1 MKLAY
6 RLWIESDGKAFG
18 VGPYELLKFIEKTGS
33 LFQAAQEMH
42 LSYRKAWDLI
52 SKSEKRLGITL
63 LYRKIGG
70 VSGGGSTLTQEA
82 KDFMKRYEAFHAE
95 AKESLLSLF
104 EKYFGTEDLPGNGS
118 TTPGSN
124 KA

>member
-33 LFQAAQEMH
+33 LFQAAQAMH

-63 LYRKIGG
+63 LYRKVGG

>member
-63 LYRKIGG
+63 LYRKVGG
-70 VSGGGSTLTQEA
+70 VSGGGSTLTPQA
-82 KDFMKRYEAFHAE
+82 KEFMKRYEDFHAE
-95 AKESLLSLF
+95 AKESLLTLF
-104 EKYFGTEDLPGNGS
+104 AKYFGDEDLPGKGS
-118 TTPGSN
+118 AKSDSTN
-124 KA
+124 A

>member
-42 LSYRKAWDLI
+42 LSFRKAWDLI

-63 LYRKIGG
+63 LYRKVGG

>member
-42 LSYRKAWDLI
+42 LSYRKPWDLI

-63 LYRKIGG
+63 LYRKVGG

>member
-63 LYRKIGG
+63 LYRKVGG